1 MLWAGTGMSQGGR
14 KAMTRNGIIWNKCEA
29 EAKHR
34 VREPKSERAK
44 VLGRKIIALALSWRQ
59 SAWLGCVGGCAPKA
73 R

>member
-1 MLWAGTGMSQGGR
+1 
-14 KAMTRNGIIWNKCEA
+14 MTRNGATLDELEA
-29 EAKHR
+29 EAKHL
-34 VREPKSERAK
+34 VRKPKSERSK